1 MVEAEQD
8 KLQNDEGMN
17 DPTVFEK
24 DSEIA
29 MNDFEFNFSVKNPQ
43 DNGGHITYDT
53 RGRDRQGPWEAKR
66 RYNDFFELHEML
78 TKRFPGIP
86 IPIVPP
92 KKAIGNKDLTF
103 IQDRTFYLQ
112 RFLRK
117 LARFDFIIESQEFL
131 AFSRPTVGLTVEKAL
146 QRLMPMSTMQIFDR
160 ITAITDIH
168 VDGIDF
174 YQKE

>member
-1 MVEAEQD
+1 M
-8 KLQNDEGMN
+8 QNDEGMT

-53 RGRDRQGPWEAKR
+53 RGKDRQGNWEAKR

-131 AFSRPTVGLTVEKAL
+131 AFSRPTMGFTVEKAM
-146 QRLMPMSTMQIFDR
+146 QRLMPMSTIQLFDR
-160 ITAITDIH
+160 ISAITDIN
-168 VDGIDF
+168 IESMDF
-174 YQKE
+174 YLKE